1 MATKTISIEIDVYDR
16 LKALKQ
22 TSSESF
28 SQVLRRELSPPRG
41 ISAKDLLRIA
51 NEEGGVL
58 KITEAQ
64 LQEIEQAK
72 ESLNLWSDPWNSW
85 PTLASSSTC
94 SARNSRQ

>member
-41 ISAKDLLRIA
+41 ILAKDLLRLI
-51 NEEGGVL
+51 EDGSYP
-58 KITEAQ
+58 Q
-64 LQEIEQAK
+64 LGLTDDEVDAIESIDSVFLPEVEDCA
-72 ESLNLWSDPWNSW
+72 
-85 PTLASSSTC
+85 
-94 SARNSRQ
+94 

>member
-41 ISAKDLLRIA
+41 ILARDLLRMI
-51 NEEGGVL
+51 EDGSYP
-58 KITEAQ
+58 Q
-64 LQEIEQAK
+64 LGLTDAEVDEIENIDAVFLP
-72 ESLNLWSDPWNSW
+72 EVEEC
-85 PTLASSSTC
+85 A
-94 SARNSRQ
+94 

>member
-41 ISAKDLLRIA
+41 ILAKDLLRIA
-51 NEEGGVL
+51 NEDGGVL
-58 KITEAQ
+58 KVTEAQ
-64 LQEIEQAK
+64 LQDIEQAK
-72 ESLNLWSDPWNSW
+72 ESLNQWSDPWNS
-85 PTLASSSTC
+85 
-94 SARNSRQ
+94 

>member
-41 ISAKDLLRIA
+41 ISTKDLLRLI
-51 NEEGGVL
+51 EDGSYP
-58 KITEAQ
+58 Q
-64 LQEIEQAK
+64 LGLTDDEVDSIENIDSVFPLQIYWH
-72 ESLNLWSDPWNSW
+72 L
-85 PTLASSSTC
+85 
-94 SARNSRQ
+94 SRYEL

>member
-41 ISAKDLLRIA
+41 ISAKDLLRLI
-51 NEEGGVL
+51 EDGSYP
-58 KITEAQ
+58 Q
-64 LQEIEQAK
+64 LGLTDDEVDSIENIDSVFPLQIYWH
-72 ESLNLWSDPWNSW
+72 L
-85 PTLASSSTC
+85 
-94 SARNSRQ
+94 SRYEL